1 MRKYNNHYI
10 IGVDAGYGNM
20 KTARTIY
27 PTGLVAMYPKPFF
40 DGNILEYNGTW
51 YRIGEGHKAFNP
63 DKTADEDF
71 YILTLAS
78 IASELNTEQITEANV
93 HLALGLPTTWTG
105 RQREDY
111 RRYMMRN
118 PDVHFVFNDTNYTIH
133 LTDCSVFPQGY
144 AALLPMM
151 DQDKRYNDFRQFAGT
166 VMMAD
171 IGNGTMNIMR
181 LVDGKPNDQHCWTEV
196 LGVNQ
201 CVLTARKQMMDKYG
215 IDMPETV
222 IEQFLRTGT
231 AGINQE
237 LLEHLTTIVRGYV
250 TGLFDALRVHGY
262 DSRLMKLFVMGGG
275 GCLAKHFGKY
285 DESSVIFVDDL
296 HASAKGYEYMAQG
309 LLWRRE
315 REARKAGDC

>member
-1 MRKYNNHYI
+1 MRKHNNFYI

-27 PTGLVAMYPKPFF
+27 PTGLVAMDTKPFF
-40 DGNILEYNGTW
+40 DGDILEYNGIW
-51 YRIGEGHKAFNP
+51 YRVGEGHKAYNP

-78 IASELNTEQITEANV
+78 IAAELSTEQITEANV
-93 HLALGLPTTWTG
+93 YLALGLPTTWSG

-118 PDVHFVFNDTNYTIH
+118 PDIRFTFNDVLYCIH
-133 LTDCSVFPQGY
+133 LTDCIVFPQGY
-144 AALLPMM
+144 AALVPLM
-151 DQDKRYNDFRQFAGT
+151 DNDKRFNEFWQFTGT

-181 LVDGKPNDQHCWTEV
+181 LVNGKPNDQHCWTEV
-196 LGVNQ
+196 LDVNQ
-201 CVLTARKQMMDKYG
+201 CVLTVRKQMMDKYG
-215 IDMPETV
+215 IDMPESV

-231 AGINQE
+231 ANLARE
-237 LLEHLTTIVRGYV
+237 LLDNLTDIVRGYV

-262 DSRLMKLFVMGGG
+262 DARLMKLFVMGGG
-275 GCLAKHFGKY
+275 GCLVKHFGKY
-285 DESSVIFVDDL
+285 DPGAVVFVDDL

-309 LLWRRE
+309 VIWRNE
-315 REARKAGDC
+315 RIARKAGD

>member
-1 MRKYNNHYI
+1 MRKYNDYYI

-27 PTGLVAMYPKPFF
+27 PTGLVAMDTKPFF
-40 DGNILEYNGTW
+40 DGDILEYNGTW
-51 YRIGEGHKAFNP
+51 YRIGEGHKAYNP

-78 IASELNTEQITEANV
+78 IAAELSTEQITEANV

-111 RRYMMRN
+111 RSYMMRN
-118 PDVHFVFNDTNYTIH
+118 PDVQFVFNDILYRIH
-133 LTDCSVFPQGY
+133 LTDCIVFPQGY
-144 AALLPMM
+144 AALVPLM
-151 DQDKRYNDFRQFAGT
+151 DNDKRFNEFRQFTGT

-181 LVDGKPNDQHCWTEV
+181 LVNGKPNDQHCWTEV

-201 CVLTARKQMMDKYG
+201 CMLTARKQMMDKYG
-215 IDMPETV
+215 IDMPESV

-231 AGINQE
+231 ANLARE
-237 LLEHLTTIVRGYV
+237 LLDNLTDIVHGYV
-250 TGLFDALRVHGY
+250 TGLFDALRLHGY
-262 DSRLMKLFVMGGG
+262 DARLMKLFVMGGG
-275 GCLAKHFGKY
+275 GCLVKNFGKY
-285 DESSVIFVDDL
+285 DPSAVVFVDDL

-309 LLWRRE
+309 VIWRNE
-315 REARKAGDC
+315 RLARKAGD

>member
-1 MRKYNNHYI
+1 MRKHNNFYI

-27 PTGLVAMYPKPFF
+27 PTGLVAMDTKPFF
-40 DGNILEYNGTW
+40 DGDILEYNGTW
-51 YRIGEGHKAFNP
+51 YRIGEGHKAYNP

-78 IASELNTEQITEANV
+78 IAAELSTEQITEANV

-105 RQREDY
+105 RQREEY

-118 PDVHFVFNDTNYTIH
+118 PDVQFVFNDIPYRIH
-133 LTDCSVFPQGY
+133 LTDCIVFPQGY
-144 AALLPMM
+144 AALVPLM
-151 DQDKRYNDFRQFAGT
+151 DNDKRFNEFRQFTGT

-181 LVDGKPNDQHCWTEV
+181 LVNGKPNDQHCWTEV

-201 CVLTARKQMMDKYG
+201 CMLTARKQMMDKYG
-215 IDMPETV
+215 IDMPESV

-231 AGINQE
+231 ANLARE
-237 LLEHLTTIVRGYV
+237 LLDNLTDIVRGYV

-262 DSRLMKLFVMGGG
+262 DARLMKLFVMGGG
-275 GCLAKHFGKY
+275 GCLVKHFGKY
-285 DESSVIFVDDL
+285 DPGAVVFVDDL

-309 LLWRRE
+309 VIWRNE
-315 REARKAGDC
+315 RLARKAGD

>member
-1 MRKYNNHYI
+1 MRKHNNFYI

-27 PTGLVAMYPKPFF
+27 PTGLVAMDTKPFF
-40 DGNILEYNGTW
+40 DGDILEYNGTW
-51 YRIGEGHKAFNP
+51 YRIGEGHKAYNP

-78 IASELNTEQITEANV
+78 IAAELSTEQITEANV

-118 PDVHFVFNDTNYTIH
+118 PDVRFTFNDVLYSIH
-133 LTDCSVFPQGY
+133 LTDCIVFPQGY
-144 AALLPMM
+144 AALVPLM
-151 DQDKRYNDFRQFAGT
+151 DSDKRFNEFRQFTGT

-181 LVDGKPNDQHCWTEV
+181 LVNGKPNDQHCWTEV

-215 IDMPETV
+215 IDMTESV

-231 AGINQE
+231 ANLARE
-237 LLEHLTTIVRGYV
+237 LLDNLTDTVRGYV

-262 DSRLMKLFVMGGG
+262 DARLMKLFVMGGG
-275 GCLAKHFGKY
+275 GCLVKHFGKY
-285 DESSVIFVDDL
+285 DPSAVVFVDDL

-309 LLWRRE
+309 VIWRNE
-315 REARKAGDC
+315 RLARKVGD

>member
-1 MRKYNNHYI
+1 MRKHNNFYI

-27 PTGLVAMYPKPFF
+27 PTGLVAMDTKPFF
-40 DGNILEYNGTW
+40 DGDILEYNGTW
-51 YRIGEGHKAFNP
+51 YRIGEGHKAYNP

-78 IASELNTEQITEANV
+78 IAAELSTEQITEANV
-93 HLALGLPTTWTG
+93 YLALGLPTTWTG
-105 RQREDY
+105 RQREEY
-111 RRYMMRN
+111 RRYMMRK
-118 PDVHFVFNDTNYTIH
+118 PDVRFTFNDVLYSIH
-133 LTDCSVFPQGY
+133 LTDCIVFPQGY
-144 AALLPMM
+144 AALVPLM
-151 DQDKRYNDFRQFAGT
+151 DNDKRFNEFRQFTGT

-181 LVDGKPNDQHCWTEV
+181 LVNGKPNDQHCWTEV

-215 IDMPETV
+215 IDMPESV

-231 AGINQE
+231 ANLSRE
-237 LLEHLTTIVRGYV
+237 LLDNLTDIVRGYV

-262 DSRLMKLFVMGGG
+262 DARLMKLFVMGGG
-275 GCLAKHFGKY
+275 GCLVKHFGKY
-285 DESSVIFVDDL
+285 DPSAVVFVDDL

-309 LLWRRE
+309 VIWRNE
-315 REARKAGDC
+315 RLARKAGD

>member
-1 MRKYNNHYI
+1 MRKHNNFYI

-27 PTGLVAMYPKPFF
+27 PTGLVAMDTKPFF
-40 DGNILEYNGTW
+40 DGDILEYNGTW
-51 YRIGEGHKAFNP
+51 YRIGEGHKAYNP

-78 IASELNTEQITEANV
+78 IAAELSTEQITEANV

-111 RRYMMRN
+111 RSYMMRN
-118 PDVHFVFNDTNYTIH
+118 PDVRFTFNDVLYTIH
-133 LTDCSVFPQGY
+133 LTDCIVFPQGY
-144 AALLPMM
+144 AALVPLM
-151 DQDKRYNDFRQFAGT
+151 DNDKRFNEFRQFTGT

-181 LVDGKPNDQHCWTEV
+181 LVNGKPNDQHCWTEV

-215 IDMPETV
+215 IDMPESV

-231 AGINQE
+231 ANLARE
-237 LLEHLTTIVRGYV
+237 LLDNLTDIVRGYV

-262 DSRLMKLFVMGGG
+262 DARLMKLFVMGGG
-275 GCLAKHFGKY
+275 GCLVKNFGKY
-285 DESSVIFVDDL
+285 DPGAVVFVDDL

-309 LLWRRE
+309 VIWCNE
-315 REARKAGDC
+315 RLARKAGD

>member
-1 MRKYNNHYI
+1 MRKYNDYYI

-27 PTGLVAMYPKPFF
+27 PTGLVAMDTKPFF
-40 DGNILEYNGTW
+40 DGNILKYNDTW

-78 IASELNTEQITEANV
+78 IASELRLERIKEAKV

-105 RQREDY
+105 RQREEY

-118 PDVHFVFNDTNYTIH
+118 PDVQFTFNDVQYNIH

-144 AALLPMM
+144 AALVPLM
-151 DQDKRYNDFRQFAGT
+151 DNDKKYNNFRQFVGT

-181 LVDGKPNDQHCWTEV
+181 LVDGRPNDQHCWTEV

-201 CVLTARKQMMDKYG
+201 CVLTVRKQMTDKYG

-231 AGINQE
+231 ANISRE
-237 LLEHLTTIVRGYV
+237 LLDNLTVIVCGYV

-262 DSRLMKLFVMGGG
+262 DARLMKLFVMGGG
-275 GCLAKHFGKY
+275 GCLMKHFGKY
-285 DESSVIFVDDL
+285 DPGAVVFVDDL
-296 HASAKGYEYMAQG
+296 HASAKGYEYMAQAMI
-309 LLWRRE
+309 WHQE
-315 REARKAGDC
+315 RMPRKAGD

>member
-1 MRKYNNHYI
+1 MRKHNNFYI

-27 PTGLVAMYPKPFF
+27 PTGLVAMDTKPFF
-40 DGNILEYNGTW
+40 DGDILEYNGTW
-51 YRIGEGHKAFNP
+51 YRIGEGHKAYNP

-78 IASELNTEQITEANV
+78 IAAELSTEQITEANV

-111 RRYMMRN
+111 RRYMLRS
-118 PDVHFVFNDTNYTIH
+118 PDVQFIFNDVPYRIH
-133 LTDCSVFPQGY
+133 LTDCVVFPQGY
-144 AALLPMM
+144 AALVPLI
-151 DQDKRYNDFRQFAGT
+151 DKDKRYNDFRQFTGT

-181 LVDGKPNDQHCWTEV
+181 LVNGKPNDQHCWTEV

-215 IDMPETV
+215 IDMPESV
-222 IEQFLRTGT
+222 VEQFLRTGT
-231 AGINQE
+231 ANLARE
-237 LLEHLTTIVRGYV
+237 LLDNLTDIVCGYV

-262 DSRLMKLFVMGGG
+262 DARLMKLFVMGGG
-275 GCLAKHFGKY
+275 GCLVKHFGKY
-285 DESSVIFVDDL
+285 DPSTVIFMDDL

-309 LLWRRE
+309 VIWRNE
-315 REARKAGDC
+315 RLARKVGD

>member
-1 MRKYNNHYI
+1 MRKHNNFYI
-10 IGVDAGYGNM
+10 IGVDASYGNM

-27 PTGLVAMYPKPFF
+27 PTGLVAMDTKPFF
-40 DGNILEYNGTW
+40 DGDILEYNGTW
-51 YRIGEGHKAFNP
+51 HRIGEGHKAYNP

-78 IASELNTEQITEANV
+78 IAAELSTEQITEANV

-118 PDVHFVFNDTNYTIH
+118 PDVRFTFNDVLYSIH
-133 LTDCSVFPQGY
+133 LTDCIVFPQGY
-144 AALLPMM
+144 AALVPLM
-151 DQDKRYNDFRQFAGT
+151 DSDKRFNEFRQFTGT

-181 LVDGKPNDQHCWTEV
+181 LVNGKPNDQHCWTEV

-201 CVLTARKQMMDKYG
+201 CVLTVRKQMMDKYG
-215 IDMPETV
+215 IDMTESV

-231 AGINQE
+231 ANLARE
-237 LLEHLTTIVRGYV
+237 LLDNLTDTVRGYV

-262 DSRLMKLFVMGGG
+262 DARLMKLFVMGGG
-275 GCLAKHFGKY
+275 GCLVKHFGKY
-285 DESSVIFVDDL
+285 DPSAVVFVDDL

-309 LLWRRE
+309 VIWRNE
-315 REARKAGDC
+315 RLARKVGD

>member
-1 MRKYNNHYI
+1 MRKHNNFYI

-27 PTGLVAMYPKPFF
+27 PTGLVAMDTKPFF
-40 DGNILEYNGTW
+40 DGDILEYNGTW
-51 YRIGEGHKAFNP
+51 YRIGEGHKAYNP

-78 IASELNTEQITEANV
+78 IAAELSTEQITEANV
-93 HLALGLPTTWTG
+93 YLALGLPTTWTG
-105 RQREDY
+105 RQREEY

-118 PDVHFVFNDTNYTIH
+118 PDVRFTFNDVLYSIH
-133 LTDCSVFPQGY
+133 LTDCIVFPQGY
-144 AALLPMM
+144 AALVPLM
-151 DQDKRYNDFRQFAGT
+151 DNDKRFNEFRQFTGT

-181 LVDGKPNDQHCWTEV
+181 LVNGKPNDQHCWTEV

-201 CVLTARKQMMDKYG
+201 CMLTARKQMMDKYG
-215 IDMPETV
+215 IDMPESV

-231 AGINQE
+231 ANLARG
-237 LLEHLTTIVRGYV
+237 LLDNLTDIVSGYV

-262 DSRLMKLFVMGGG
+262 DARLMKLFVMGGG
-275 GCLAKHFGKY
+275 GCLVKHFGKY
-285 DESSVIFVDDL
+285 DPSAVVFVDDL

-309 LLWRRE
+309 VIWRNE
-315 REARKAGDC
+315 RLARKAGD

>member
-1 MRKYNNHYI
+1 MRKYNDYYI

-27 PTGLVAMYPKPFF
+27 PTGLVAMDTKPFF
-40 DGNILEYNGTW
+40 DGDILEYNGTW
-51 YRIGEGHKAFNP
+51 YRIGEGHKAYNP

-78 IASELNTEQITEANV
+78 IAAELSTEQITEANV

-118 PDVHFVFNDTNYTIH
+118 PDIRFTFNDVLYSIH
-133 LTDCSVFPQGY
+133 LTDCIVFPQGY
-144 AALLPMM
+144 AALVPLM
-151 DQDKRYNDFRQFAGT
+151 DNDKRFNEFRQFTGT

-181 LVDGKPNDQHCWTEV
+181 LVNGKPNDQHCWTEV

-215 IDMPETV
+215 IDMPESV

-231 AGINQE
+231 ANLARE
-237 LLEHLTTIVRGYV
+237 LLDNLTDIVRGYV

-262 DSRLMKLFVMGGG
+262 DARLMKLFVMGGG
-275 GCLAKHFGKY
+275 GCLVKHFGKY
-285 DESSVIFVDDL
+285 DPSAVVFVDDL

-309 LLWRRE
+309 VIWRNE
-315 REARKAGDC
+315 RLARKAGD

>member
-1 MRKYNNHYI
+1 MRKHNNFYI

-27 PTGLVAMYPKPFF
+27 PTGLVAMDTKPFF
-40 DGNILEYNGTW
+40 DGDILEYNGTW
-51 YRIGEGHKAFNP
+51 YRIGEGHKAYNP

-78 IASELNTEQITEANV
+78 IAAELSMEQIAEANV

-111 RRYMMRN
+111 RSYMMRT
-118 PDVHFVFNDTNYTIH
+118 PDVRFTFNDVLYSIH
-133 LTDCSVFPQGY
+133 LTDCIVFPQGY
-144 AALLPMM
+144 AALVPLM
-151 DQDKRYNDFRQFAGT
+151 DNDKRFNEFRQFTGT

-181 LVDGKPNDQHCWTEV
+181 LVNGKPNDQHCWTEV

-215 IDMPETV
+215 IDMPESV

-231 AGINQE
+231 ANLARE
-237 LLEHLTTIVRGYV
+237 LLDNLTDIVRGYV

-262 DSRLMKLFVMGGG
+262 DARLMKLFVMGGG
-275 GCLAKHFGKY
+275 GCLVKNFGKY
-285 DESSVIFVDDL
+285 DPGAVIFVDDL

-309 LLWRRE
+309 VIWRNE
-315 REARKAGDC
+315 RLARKAGD

>member
-1 MRKYNNHYI
+1 MRKYNDYYI

-27 PTGLVAMYPKPFF
+27 PTGLVAMDTKPFF
-40 DGNILEYNGTW
+40 DGNILKYNDTW

-78 IASELNTEQITEANV
+78 IASELRLERIEEAKV

-105 RQREDY
+105 RQREEY

-118 PDVHFVFNDTNYTIH
+118 PDVQFTFNDVQYNIH
-133 LTDCSVFPQGY
+133 LIDCSVFPQGY
-144 AALLPMM
+144 AALVPLM
-151 DQDKRYNDFRQFAGT
+151 DNDKKYNSFRQFAGT

-181 LVDGKPNDQHCWTEV
+181 LVDGRPNDQHCWTEV

-201 CVLTARKQMMDKYG
+201 CVMTVRKQMTDKYG
-215 IDMPETV
+215 IDMPESV

-231 AGINQE
+231 ANISRE
-237 LLEHLTTIVRGYV
+237 LLDNLTVIVCGYV

-262 DSRLMKLFVMGGG
+262 DARLMKLFVMGGG
-275 GCLAKHFGKY
+275 GCLMKHFGKY
-285 DESSVIFVDDL
+285 DPDAVVFVDDL
-296 HASAKGYEYMAQG
+296 HASAKGYEYMAQAMI
-309 LLWRRE
+309 WHQE
-315 REARKAGDC
+315 RMTRKAGD

>member
-1 MRKYNNHYI
+1 MRKHNNFYI

-27 PTGLVAMYPKPFF
+27 PTGLVAMDTKPFF
-40 DGNILEYNGTW
+40 DGDILEYNGTW
-51 YRIGEGHKAFNP
+51 YRIGEGHKAYNP

-78 IASELNTEQITEANV
+78 IAAELSTEQITEANV

-105 RQREDY
+105 RQREEY

-118 PDVHFVFNDTNYTIH
+118 PDVRFTFNDVLYSIH
-133 LTDCSVFPQGY
+133 LTDCIVFPQGY
-144 AALLPMM
+144 AALVPLM
-151 DQDKRYNDFRQFAGT
+151 DNDKRFNEFRQFTGT

-181 LVDGKPNDQHCWTEV
+181 LVNGKPNDQHCWTEV

-215 IDMPETV
+215 IDMPESV

-231 AGINQE
+231 ANLARE
-237 LLEHLTTIVRGYV
+237 LLDNLTDIVRDYV

-262 DSRLMKLFVMGGG
+262 DARLMKLIVMGGG
-275 GCLAKHFGKY
+275 GCLVKNFGKY
-285 DESSVIFVDDL
+285 DPGAVVFVDDL

-309 LLWRRE
+309 VIWRNE
-315 REARKAGDC
+315 RLARKAGD

>member
-1 MRKYNNHYI
+1 MRKHNNFYI

-27 PTGLVAMYPKPFF
+27 PTGLVAMDTKPFF
-40 DGNILEYNGTW
+40 DGDILEYNGTW
-51 YRIGEGHKAFNP
+51 YRIGEGHKAYNP

-78 IASELNTEQITEANV
+78 IAAELSTEQISEANV
-93 HLALGLPTTWTG
+93 YLALGLPTTWTG

-111 RRYMMRN
+111 RSYMMRN
-118 PDVHFVFNDTNYTIH
+118 PDVRFTFNDVLYSIH
-133 LTDCSVFPQGY
+133 LTDCIVFPQGY
-144 AALLPMM
+144 AALVPLM
-151 DQDKRYNDFRQFAGT
+151 DNDKRFNEFRQFTGT

-181 LVDGKPNDQHCWTEV
+181 LVNGKPNDQHCWTEV

-201 CVLTARKQMMDKYG
+201 CMLTARKQMMDKYG
-215 IDMPETV
+215 IDMPESV

-231 AGINQE
+231 ANLARE
-237 LLEHLTTIVRGYV
+237 LLDNLTDIVRGYV

-262 DSRLMKLFVMGGG
+262 DARLMKLFVMGGG
-275 GCLAKHFGKY
+275 GCLVKHFGKY
-285 DESSVIFVDDL
+285 DPSAVVFVDDL

-309 LLWRRE
+309 VIWRNE
-315 REARKAGDC
+315 RLARKAGD

>member
-1 MRKYNNHYI
+1 MRKHHNFYI

-27 PTGLVAMYPKPFF
+27 PTGLVAMDTKPFF
-40 DGNILEYNGTW
+40 DGDILEYNGIW
-51 YRIGEGHKAFNP
+51 YRIGEGHKAYNP

-78 IASELNTEQITEANV
+78 IAAELSAEQISEANV

-118 PDVHFVFNDTNYTIH
+118 PDLRFTFNDVLYSIH
-133 LTDCSVFPQGY
+133 LTDCIVFPQGY
-144 AALLPMM
+144 AALVPLM
-151 DQDKRYNDFRQFAGT
+151 DNDKRFNEFRQFTGT

-181 LVDGKPNDQHCWTEV
+181 LVNGKPNDQHCWTEV

-201 CVLTARKQMMDKYG
+201 CVLIARKQMMDKYG
-215 IDMPETV
+215 IDMPESV

-231 AGINQE
+231 ANLARE
-237 LLEHLTTIVRGYV
+237 LFDNLTDIVRGYV
-250 TGLFDALRVHGY
+250 TGLFDALRLHGY
-262 DSRLMKLFVMGGG
+262 DARLMKLFVMGGG
-275 GCLAKHFGKY
+275 GCLVKHFGKY
-285 DESSVIFVDDL
+285 DPGAVVFVDDL

-309 LLWRRE
+309 VIWRNE
-315 REARKAGDC
+315 RLARKACD

>member
-1 MRKYNNHYI
+1 MRKHNNFYI

-27 PTGLVAMYPKPFF
+27 PTGLVAMDTKPFF
-40 DGNILEYNGTW
+40 DGDILEYNGTW
-51 YRIGEGHKAFNP
+51 YRIGEGHKAYNP

-78 IASELNTEQITEANV
+78 IAAELSTEQITEANV

-118 PDVHFVFNDTNYTIH
+118 PDVRFTFNDVLYSIH
-133 LTDCSVFPQGY
+133 LTDCIVFPQGY
-144 AALLPMM
+144 AALVPLM
-151 DQDKRYNDFRQFAGT
+151 DSDKRYNDFRQFAGT

-181 LVDGKPNDQHCWTEV
+181 LVNGKPNDQHCWTEV

-215 IDMPETV
+215 IDMTESV

-231 AGINQE
+231 ANLARE
-237 LLEHLTTIVRGYV
+237 LLDNLTDTVRGYV

-262 DSRLMKLFVMGGG
+262 DARLMKLFVMGGG
-275 GCLAKHFGKY
+275 GCLVKHFGKY
-285 DESSVIFVDDL
+285 DPSAVVFVDDL

-309 LLWRRE
+309 VIWRNE
-315 REARKAGDC
+315 RLARKVGD

>member
-1 MRKYNNHYI
+1 MRKHNNFYI

-27 PTGLVAMYPKPFF
+27 PTGLVAMDTKPFF
-40 DGNILEYNGTW
+40 DGDILEYNGTW
-51 YRIGEGHKAFNP
+51 YRIGEGHKAYNP

-78 IASELNTEQITEANV
+78 IAAELSTEQITEANV

-111 RRYMMRN
+111 RSYMMRN
-118 PDVHFVFNDTNYTIH
+118 PDVRFTFNDVLYTIH
-133 LTDCSVFPQGY
+133 LTDCIVFPQGY
-144 AALLPMM
+144 AALVPLM
-151 DQDKRYNDFRQFAGT
+151 DNDKRFNEFRQFTGT

-201 CVLTARKQMMDKYG
+201 CMLTARKQMMDKYG
-215 IDMPETV
+215 IDMPESV

-231 AGINQE
+231 ANLARE
-237 LLEHLTTIVRGYV
+237 LLDNLTDIVHGYV
-250 TGLFDALRVHGY
+250 NGLFDALRVHGY
-262 DSRLMKLFVMGGG
+262 DARLMKLFVMGGG
-275 GCLAKHFGKY
+275 GCLVKNFGKY
-285 DESSVIFVDDL
+285 DPSAVVFVDDL

-309 LLWRRE
+309 VIWRNE
-315 REARKAGDC
+315 RLARKAGD

>member
-1 MRKYNNHYI
+1 MAKVTR
-10 IGVDAGYGNM
+10 
-20 KTARTIY
+20 
-27 PTGLVAMYPKPFF
+27 PT
-40 DGNILEYNGTW
+40 
-51 YRIGEGHKAFNP
+51 NP

-78 IASELNTEQITEANV
+78 IAAELSTEQITEANV

-111 RRYMMRN
+111 HRYMMRN
-118 PDVHFVFNDTNYTIH
+118 PDVRFTFNDVLYSIH
-133 LTDCSVFPQGY
+133 LTDCIVFPQGY
-144 AALLPMM
+144 AALVPLM
-151 DQDKRYNDFRQFAGT
+151 DSDKRFNEFRQFTGT

-181 LVDGKPNDQHCWTEV
+181 LVNGKPNDQHCWTEV

-201 CVLTARKQMMDKYG
+201 CVLTVRKQMMDKYG
-215 IDMPETV
+215 IDMTESV

-231 AGINQE
+231 ANLARE
-237 LLEHLTTIVRGYV
+237 LLDNLTDTVRGYV

-262 DSRLMKLFVMGGG
+262 DARLMKLFVMGGG
-275 GCLAKHFGKY
+275 GCLVKHFGKY
-285 DESSVIFVDDL
+285 DPSAVVFVDDL

-309 LLWRRE
+309 VIWRNE
-315 REARKAGDC
+315 RLARKVGD

>member
-1 MRKYNNHYI
+1 MRKHNNFYI

-27 PTGLVAMYPKPFF
+27 PTGLVAMDTKPFF
-40 DGNILEYNGTW
+40 DGDILEYNGTW
-51 YRIGEGHKAFNP
+51 HRIGEGHKAYNP

-78 IASELNTEQITEANV
+78 IAAELSTEQITEANV

-111 RRYMMRN
+111 RSYMMRN
-118 PDVHFVFNDTNYTIH
+118 PDVQFVFNDILYRIH
-133 LTDCSVFPQGY
+133 LTDCIVFPQGY
-144 AALLPMM
+144 AALVPLM
-151 DQDKRYNDFRQFAGT
+151 DSDKRYNDFRQLAGT

-181 LVDGKPNDQHCWTEV
+181 LVNGKPNDQHCWTEV

-215 IDMPETV
+215 IDMTESV

-231 AGINQE
+231 ANLARE
-237 LLEHLTTIVRGYV
+237 LLDNLTDTVRGYV

-262 DSRLMKLFVMGGG
+262 DARLMKLFVMGGG
-275 GCLAKHFGKY
+275 GCLVKHFGKY
-285 DESSVIFVDDL
+285 DPSAVVFVDDL

-309 LLWRRE
+309 VIWRNE
-315 REARKAGDC
+315 RLARKVGD

>member
-1 MRKYNNHYI
+1 MRKYNDYYI

-27 PTGLVAMYPKPFF
+27 PTGLVAMDTKPFF
-40 DGNILEYNGTW
+40 DGDILEYNGTW
-51 YRIGEGHKAFNP
+51 YRIGEGHKAYNP

-78 IASELNTEQITEANV
+78 IAAELSTEQISEADV
-93 HLALGLPTTWTG
+93 YLALGLPTTWTG
-105 RQREDY
+105 RQREEY
-111 RRYMMRN
+111 RRYTMRS
-118 PDVHFVFNDTNYTIH
+118 PDVRFTFNDVLYSIH
-133 LTDCSVFPQGY
+133 LTDCIVFPQGY
-144 AALLPMM
+144 AALVPLM
-151 DQDKRYNDFRQFAGT
+151 DNDKRFNEFRQFTGT

-181 LVDGKPNDQHCWTEV
+181 LVNGKPNDQHCWTEV

-201 CVLTARKQMMDKYG
+201 CMLTARKQMMDKYG
-215 IDMPETV
+215 IDMPESV

-231 AGINQE
+231 ANLARE
-237 LLEHLTTIVRGYV
+237 LLDNLTDIVRGYV

-262 DSRLMKLFVMGGG
+262 DARLMKLFVMGGG
-275 GCLAKHFGKY
+275 GCLVKHFGKY
-285 DESSVIFVDDL
+285 DPSAVVFVDDL

-309 LLWRRE
+309 VIWRNE
-315 REARKAGDC
+315 RLARKAGD

>member
-1 MRKYNNHYI
+1 MRKHNNFYI

-27 PTGLVAMYPKPFF
+27 PTGLVAMDTKPFF
-40 DGNILEYNGTW
+40 DGDILEYNGTW
-51 YRIGEGHKAFNP
+51 YRIGEGHKAYNP

-78 IASELNTEQITEANV
+78 IAAELSTEQITEANV

-105 RQREDY
+105 RQREEY

-118 PDVHFVFNDTNYTIH
+118 PDVRFTFNDVLYSIH
-133 LTDCSVFPQGY
+133 LTDCIVFPQGY
-144 AALLPMM
+144 AALVPLM
-151 DQDKRYNDFRQFAGT
+151 DNDKRFNEFRQFTGT

-181 LVDGKPNDQHCWTEV
+181 LVNGKPNDQHCWTEV

-201 CVLTARKQMMDKYG
+201 CMLTARKQMMDKYG
-215 IDMPETV
+215 IDMPESV

-231 AGINQE
+231 ANLARE
-237 LLEHLTTIVRGYV
+237 LLDNLTDIVRGYV

-262 DSRLMKLFVMGGG
+262 DARLMKLFVMGGG
-275 GCLAKHFGKY
+275 GCLVKNFGKY
-285 DESSVIFVDDL
+285 DPGAVVFVDDL

-309 LLWRRE
+309 VIWRNE
-315 REARKAGDC
+315 RLARKAGD

>member
-1 MRKYNNHYI
+1 MRKHNNFYI

-27 PTGLVAMYPKPFF
+27 PTGLVAMDTKPFF
-40 DGNILEYNGTW
+40 DGDILEYNGTW
-51 YRIGEGHKAFNP
+51 YRIGEGHKAYNP

-78 IASELNTEQITEANV
+78 IAAELSTEQITEANV

-105 RQREDY
+105 RQREEY

-118 PDVHFVFNDTNYTIH
+118 PDVQFVFNDIPYRIH
-133 LTDCSVFPQGY
+133 LTDCIVFPQGY
-144 AALLPMM
+144 AALVPLM
-151 DQDKRYNDFRQFAGT
+151 DSDKRFNEFRQFTGT

-181 LVDGKPNDQHCWTEV
+181 LVNGKPNDQHCWTEV

-215 IDMPETV
+215 IDMPESV

-231 AGINQE
+231 ANLARE
-237 LLEHLTTIVRGYV
+237 LLDNLTDIVRGYV

-262 DSRLMKLFVMGGG
+262 DARLMKLFVMGGG
-275 GCLAKHFGKY
+275 GCLVKNFGKY
-285 DESSVIFVDDL
+285 DPGAVVFVDDL

-309 LLWRRE
+309 VIWRNE
-315 REARKAGDC
+315 RLARKVGD

>member
-1 MRKYNNHYI
+1 MRKHNNFYI

-27 PTGLVAMYPKPFF
+27 PTGLVAMDTKPFF
-40 DGNILEYNGTW
+40 DGDILEYNGTW
-51 YRIGEGHKAFNP
+51 YRIGEGHKAYNP

-78 IASELNTEQITEANV
+78 IAAELSTEQITEANV

-105 RQREDY
+105 RQREEY

-118 PDVHFVFNDTNYTIH
+118 PDVRFTFNDVLYSIH
-133 LTDCSVFPQGY
+133 LTDCIVFPQGY
-144 AALLPMM
+144 AALVPLM
-151 DQDKRYNDFRQFAGT
+151 DNDKRFNEFRQFTGT

-181 LVDGKPNDQHCWTEV
+181 LVNGKPNDQHCWTEV

-201 CVLTARKQMMDKYG
+201 CMLTARKQMMDKYG
-215 IDMPETV
+215 IDMPESV

-231 AGINQE
+231 ANLARA
-237 LLEHLTTIVRGYV
+237 LLDNLTDIVRGYV

-262 DSRLMKLFVMGGG
+262 DARLMKLFVMGGG
-275 GCLAKHFGKY
+275 GCLVKNFGKY
-285 DESSVIFVDDL
+285 DPSAVVFVDDL

-309 LLWRRE
+309 VIWRNE
-315 REARKAGDC
+315 RLARKAGD

>member
-1 MRKYNNHYI
+1 MRKYNNFYI
-10 IGVDAGYGNM
+10 IGVDASYGNM

-27 PTGLVAMYPKPFF
+27 PTGLVAMDTKPFF
-40 DGNILEYNGTW
+40 DGDILEYNGTW
-51 YRIGEGHKAFNP
+51 HRIGEGHKAYNP

-78 IASELNTEQITEANV
+78 IAAELSTEQITEANV

-118 PDVHFVFNDTNYTIH
+118 PDFRFTFNDVLYSIH
-133 LTDCSVFPQGY
+133 LTDCIVFPQGY
-144 AALLPMM
+144 AALVPLM
-151 DQDKRYNDFRQFAGT
+151 DSDKRFNEFRQFTGT

-181 LVDGKPNDQHCWTEV
+181 LVNGKPNDQHCWTEV

-215 IDMPETV
+215 IDMPESV

-231 AGINQE
+231 ANLARE
-237 LLEHLTTIVRGYV
+237 LLDNLTDTVRGYV

-262 DSRLMKLFVMGGG
+262 DARLMKLFVMGGG
-275 GCLAKHFGKY
+275 GCLLKNFGKY
-285 DESSVIFVDDL
+285 DPGAVVFVDDL

-309 LLWRRE
+309 VIWRNE
-315 REARKAGDC
+315 RLARKAGD

>member
-1 MRKYNNHYI
+1 MRKHNTFYI

-27 PTGLVAMYPKPFF
+27 PTGLVAMDTKPFF
-40 DGNILEYNGTW
+40 DGDILEYNGTW
-51 YRIGEGHKAFNP
+51 YRIGEGHKAYNP

-78 IASELNTEQITEANV
+78 IAAELSTEQITEANV
-93 HLALGLPTTWTG
+93 YLALGLPTTWTG
-105 RQREDY
+105 RQREEY

-118 PDVHFVFNDTNYTIH
+118 PDVRFTFNDVLYSIH
-133 LTDCSVFPQGY
+133 LTDCIVFPQGY
-144 AALLPMM
+144 AALVPLM
-151 DQDKRYNDFRQFAGT
+151 DNDKRFNEFRQFTGT

-181 LVDGKPNDQHCWTEV
+181 LVNGKPNDQHCWTEV

-201 CVLTARKQMMDKYG
+201 CMLTARKQMMDKYG
-215 IDMPETV
+215 IDMPESV

-231 AGINQE
+231 ANLARE
-237 LLEHLTTIVRGYV
+237 LLDNLTDIVRGYV

-262 DSRLMKLFVMGGG
+262 DARLMKLFVMGGG
-275 GCLAKHFGKY
+275 GCLVKHFGKY
-285 DESSVIFVDDL
+285 DPSAVVFVDDL

-309 LLWRRE
+309 VIWRNE
-315 REARKAGDC
+315 RLARKAGD